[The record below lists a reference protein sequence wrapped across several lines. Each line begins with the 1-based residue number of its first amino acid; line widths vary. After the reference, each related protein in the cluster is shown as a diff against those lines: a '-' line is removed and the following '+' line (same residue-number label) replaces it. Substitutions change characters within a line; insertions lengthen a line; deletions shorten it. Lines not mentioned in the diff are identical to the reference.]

1 MSKKRLSAFK
11 VLFLDDNTDDEAAD
25 ILGIVGNPKNKY
37 SKKKLLMAFKDS
49 LQKEAKEII
58 KNSDIAEFW
67 P

>member
-11 VLFLDDNTDDEAAD
+11 VLFFFDNTDDEAAN